1 MILTDIDHR
10 LLREEAAA
18 NPAFGR
24 KLEAMIDRPNG
35 AALLDD
41 SARRAVLNEL
51 NPREY
56 PKSKG
61 EWTVLRKQ
69 MRLLL
74 RDIPKSIDESI
85 SKLTLEEKVRV
96 LEAYARDGVQVHA
109 QMADYP
115 VESLGQFAE
124 IIGAVVGAATSIY
137 GAKLSANTA
146 KQIAQ
151 IKADGEAKSLSV
163 QTTIAKAQLAI
174 QGAQT
179 KQLQEIQQQTV
190 AAQQANAPS
199 AAANPSAPSGGI
211 VALATKDI
219 GGGIPLVAPVALGLG
234 VVLYFVFKG

>member
-10 LLREEAAA
+10 LIREEAAA

-35 AALLDD
+35 AALLDT

-51 NPREY
+51 NPREF
-56 PKSKG
+56 PQSKG

-74 RDIPKSIDESI
+74 RDIPKGIDESI
-85 SKLTLEEKVRV
+85 SKLTLEEKTRA
-96 LEAYARDGVQVHA
+96 LEAYAKDGVQVHA
-109 QMADYP
+109 QMAEYP

-137 GAKLSANTA
+137 GARLSASTA
-146 KQIAQ
+146 TQIAK
-151 IKADGEAKSLSV
+151 IRADGEAKSLAV
-163 QTTIAKAQLAI
+163 QTTIAKAQMAI
-174 QGAQT
+174 QGAQV
-179 KQLQEIQQQTV
+179 KQLQELTQQTD
-190 AAQQANAPS
+190 AATSSGAKPAT
-199 AAANPSAPSGGI
+199 SAPSGI
-211 VALATKDI
+211 VALVTKDI

>member
-10 LLREEAAA
+10 LLREEAAV

-51 NPREY
+51 NSREY
-56 PKSKG
+56 PQSKG

-74 RDIPKSIDESI
+74 RDIPKAIDESI
-85 SKLTLEEKVRV
+85 SKLSLKEKVQV
-96 LEAYARDGVQVHA
+96 LEAYAKGGVQVHA
-109 QMADYP
+109 QMAEYP

-124 IIGAVVGAATSIY
+124 IIGAVVGAASSVY
-137 GAKLSANTA
+137 GAKLSADTA
-146 KQIAQ
+146 KQIAK
-151 IKADGEAKSLSV
+151 IRAEGEARSLDV
-163 QTTIAKAQLAI
+163 QTTIAKAQIAI
-174 QGAQT
+174 QGAQM
-179 KQLQEIQQQTV
+179 KQLQEIQQQT
-190 AAQQANAPS
+190 AAATAGAAPS
-199 AAANPSAPSGGI
+199 GAKPAASSGGI
-211 VALATKDI
+211 VSVATKDI
-219 GGGIPLVAPVALGLG
+219 GGGIPLIAPVALGLG